1 VVFMPTQQ
9 GSEDMSTSRRLP
21 ASYGLTQYRHL
32 IRQRVVLLCILAA
45 LLVLMGM
52 VSLCVGSSALGL
64 QEVFAALFEQST
76 VSSVIIWKLRLP
88 RIVMA
93 FLAGWGLALGGTV
106 SQAILQNPLASPFTL
121 GVASGAGFGAVIGI
135 VFSNG
140 LSREIVAA
148 SAFGFALLTSL
159 LIYGVARLKST
170 TSETLILAGVA
181 IMFLFSSLT
190 SFVQYTATI
199 EEVHEMVFWFF
210 GSLSKVGWPEISI
223 ACLMI
228 IPPIPLVMAR
238 AWDLNLLMTGD
249 ESASALGVN
258 VSTIRTGG
266 IFLTALMTAGVICFT
281 GVIGFIGLVAPHIAR
296 MLIGSDHRF
305 LILASGFVGA
315 ILVVGADTLS
325 RTIWP
330 PQVIPIGIMT
340 SFLGVPFF
348 FYLLMKKARK
358 YC

>member
-1 VVFMPTQQ
+1 
-9 GSEDMSTSRRLP
+9 
-21 ASYGLTQYRHL
+21 
-32 IRQRVVLLCILAA
+32 
-45 LLVLMGM
+45 
-52 VSLCVGSSALGL
+52 
-64 QEVFAALFEQST
+64 
-76 VSSVIIWKLRLP
+76 
-88 RIVMA
+88 
-93 FLAGWGLALGGTV
+93 
-106 SQAILQNPLASPFTL
+106 
-121 GVASGAGFGAVIGI
+121 
-135 VFSNG
+135 
-140 LSREIVAA
+140 
-148 SAFGFALLTSL
+148 
-159 LIYGVARLKST
+159 
-170 TSETLILAGVA
+170 
-181 IMFLFSSLT
+181 
-190 SFVQYTATI
+190 
-199 EEVHEMVFWFF
+199 
-210 GSLSKVGWPEISI
+210 
-223 ACLMI
+223 
-228 IPPIPLVMAR
+228 MAR

-305 LILASGFVGA
+305 LIPASGFVGA

-340 SFLGVPFF
+340 SFLGGPFF

>member
-1 VVFMPTQQ
+1 MKKNIQELSGIQ
-9 GSEDMSTSRRLP
+9 
-21 ASYGLTQYRHL
+21 QYRNL
-32 IRQRVVLLCILAA
+32 IKQRILLLCILVGI
-45 LLVLMGM
+45 LLIMGM
-52 VSLCVGSSALGL
+52 VSLCVGSSSLSL
-64 QEVFAALFEQST
+64 QEIIAAFFERST
-76 VSSVIIWKLRLP
+76 LSSVIIWKLRLP
-88 RIVMA
+88 RMVMA
-93 FLAGWGLALGGTV
+93 FLVGWALALGGTIT
-106 SQAILQNPLASPFTL
+106 QAILRNPLASPFTL
-121 GVASGAGFGAVIGI
+121 GVASGAGFGAVMGI

-140 LSREIVAA
+140 LAREVVAGT
-148 SAFGFALLTSL
+148 SFGFAMFTSL
-159 LIYGVARLKST
+159 LIYGVARLKSA

-190 SFVQYTATI
+190 SFVQYTATL

-210 GSLSKVGWPEISI
+210 GSLSKAGWPEITI

-228 IPPIPLVMAR
+228 FPPFPLIISR

-249 ESASALGVN
+249 ESASSLGVN
-258 VSTIRTGG
+258 VSTLRIGG

-305 LILASGFVGA
+305 LIPASALLGA
-315 ILVVGADTLS
+315 ILVVGADILS
-325 RTIWP
+325 RIIWP

-348 FYLLMKKARK
+348 FYLLMKKARRNFS
-358 YC
+358 CPLILLF

>member
-1 VVFMPTQQ
+1 MKKNIQELSGIQ
-9 GSEDMSTSRRLP
+9 
-21 ASYGLTQYRHL
+21 QYRNL
-32 IRQRVVLLCILAA
+32 IKQRILLLCILVGI
-45 LLVLMGM
+45 LLIMGM
-52 VSLCVGSSALGL
+52 VSLCVGSSSLSL
-64 QEVFAALFEQST
+64 QEIIAAFFERST
-76 VSSVIIWKLRLP
+76 LSSVIIWKLRLP
-88 RIVMA
+88 RMVMA
-93 FLAGWGLALGGTV
+93 FLVGWALALGGTIT
-106 SQAILQNPLASPFTL
+106 QAILRNPLASPFTL
-121 GVASGAGFGAVIGI
+121 GVASGAGFGAVMGI

-140 LSREIVAA
+140 LAREVVAGT
-148 SAFGFALLTSL
+148 SFGFAMFTSL
-159 LIYGVARLKST
+159 LIYGVARLKSA

-190 SFVQYTATI
+190 SFVQYTATL

-210 GSLSKVGWPEISI
+210 GSLSKAGWPEITI

-228 IPPIPLVMAR
+228 FPPFPLIISR

-249 ESASALGVN
+249 ESASSLGVN
-258 VSTIRTGG
+258 VSTLRIGG

-305 LILASGFVGA
+305 LIPASALLGA
-315 ILVVGADTLS
+315 ILVVGADILS
-325 RTIWP
+325 RIIWP